1 MPRSQRRSPP
11 ARRWLDMAV
20 SVTMPP
26 IQPGQDAVA
35 LFEAHRA
42 EMRRQKLWVNL
53 LLLGGFVV
61 MLLWSIDVSRFWP
74 DRLAAGIPRIFEYFG
89 SVMPSFQWDVLFE
102 PRNAEGRFPPGSIGF
117 WYNDFWKYLALIW
130 ETILMAITATLIATA
145 LAVVLSFLAARN
157 LTPAPWVGT
166 AARRFLE
173 FCRGVPEIL
182 FALIFVFAVG
192 ICPLAGILAITIHA
206 TGALGKLFAEVN
218 ENVSMKPV
226 DGLTAVGATWAQRLR
241 YGVLP
246 QVLPNFTSYAL
257 WRFEINVRASAVVGF
272 VGAGGIGAELN
283 HVISF
288 YSDDRVT
295 AVLLLVV
302 LTVTAIDLMSERARH
317 ALIGKEALK

>member
-1 MPRSQRRSPP
+1 MISPTAVQTPP
-11 ARRWLDMAV
+11 AGD
-20 SVTMPP
+20 P
-26 IQPGQDAVA
+26 VA

-42 EMRRQKLWVNL
+42 RMIRDKLVVNITL
-53 LLLGGFVV
+53 IALFLFFLG
-61 MLLWSIDVSRFWP
+61 WSIVVSRFYP

-89 SVMPSFQWDVLFE
+89 SVMPSFQLDVLFE
-102 PRNAEGRFPPGSIGF
+102 GRNEQGQFPPGSIGF
-117 WYNDFWKYLALIW
+117 WYSDFWKYIRLIW
-130 ETILMAITATLIATA
+130 ETILMAITATILATA
-145 LAVVLSFLAARN
+145 FAVGLSFLAARN
-157 LTPAPWVGT
+157 CTPASWIGI

-182 FALIFVFAVG
+182 FALVFVFAVG
-192 ICPLAGILAITIHA
+192 IGPLAGVLAITIHA

-218 ENVSMKPV
+218 ENASMKPV
-226 DGLTAVGATWAQRLR
+226 DGITAVGGDWFQRMR
-241 YGVLP
+241 YGILP

-272 VGAGGIGAELN
+272 VGAGGIGQELN

-302 LTVTAIDLMSERARH
+302 LTVTLIDLASERARH
-317 ALIGKEALK
+317 ALIGKESLK